1 VRAGLAAVTL
11 SVGVGLAAIP
21 VGNWMDQRD
30 ELDEARERRDELQ
43 TEVVGIEE
51 NIEGLLGE
59 EGLEVAARCYG
70 LLVEVGEEVY
80 AVPGLDGCVTNPT
93 P

>member
-21 VGNWMDQRD
+21 VGNWMDQRE
-30 ELDEARERRDELQ
+30 ELDEARERAEELQ
-43 TEVVGIEE
+43 DEIDGIEDD
-51 NIEGLLGE
+51 IEGLTGE
-59 EGLEVAARCYG
+59 EGLEVAARCHG

-80 AVPGLDGCVTNPT
+80 AVPGLNGCVTNPT